1 MTTAAIRRP
10 QVEPSIVLTIAR
22 KELRDAVRNKW
33 FWLYAIAFAGLAGV
47 LTTLALPSARVAG
60 YGAFGRSASSLVA
73 LVQLIVPL
81 MGLTLG
87 AQALAGQHE
96 RGTIRFLMSHSISR
110 SEAFLGIY
118 LGLVAALSATIAAG
132 FGAAGVLT
140 VMRGGAADAGSFA
153 RIAILSWVLAAAMLG
168 IGLLVSAFTNRT
180 GVASGSALFV
190 WLALVFL
197 GDLGIM
203 GTALATS
210 LPVEALFFSA
220 VANPV
225 EAFRLATLASFEG
238 SLDVLGPAGTYAV
251 DQFGSRL
258 DALLIGVLVFW
269 VIVPATLAW
278 RRFTKGKDL

>member
-1 MTTAAIRRP
+1 MTVAVARP
-10 QVEPSIVLTIAR
+10 QIEAGTVVTIAR
-22 KELRDAVRNKW
+22 KELRDSVRNKW

-87 AQALAGQHE
+87 AQALAGQQE
-96 RGTIRFLMSHSISR
+96 RGTIRFLMSHPISR
-110 SEAFLGIY
+110 SEAFIGMY
-118 LGLVAALSATIAAG
+118 LGLAAALSAAIAAG
-132 FGAAGVLT
+132 FGSAGVIT

-153 RIAILSWVLAAAMLG
+153 RIAILSWILAAAMLG
-168 IGLLVSAFTNRT
+168 VGMLVSAFTSRS

-190 WLALVFL
+190 WLGLVFL
-197 GDLGIM
+197 GDLGVM
-203 GTALATS
+203 GTALATD
-210 LPVEALFFSA
+210 LPVGALFFSA

-225 EAFRLATLASFEG
+225 EAFRLATLTSFEG

-251 DQFGSRL
+251 DSFGSAL
-258 DALLIGVLVFW
+258 DALLISVLILW
-269 VIVPATLAW
+269 VIVPVTIAW
-278 RRFTKGKDL
+278 YRFTRGKDL